1 MRARRKRASESAR
14 AEEESN
20 HKRARLL
27 LFVTGSEFFSGAE
40 RSEHRNLSRE
50 IQVSF
55 KKKPSDNRVFAL
67 SLSLS
72 RWRGIGIAFFGK
84 GTKKKS
90 LRFAAQNRFFIFV
103 CVDSSEEEEKDK
115 EENKDQKGIHSLPL
129 PGSFGRR

>member
-1 MRARRKRASESAR
+1 
-14 AEEESN
+14 
-20 HKRARLL
+20 LL
-27 LFVTGSEFFSGAE
+27 LFAKGSESFSVAE
-40 RSEHRNLSRE
+40 RSEYRNLSRE

-55 KKKPSDNRVFAL
+55 KKKPSNKRGF

-72 RWRGIGIAFFGK
+72 RWRGIGIAFFGR

-90 LRFAAQNRFFIFV
+90 LRFAAQSRFFIFV

-115 EENKDQKGIHSLPL
+115 EESHYPENKDQKGIHSLPL

>member
-1 MRARRKRASESAR
+1 LLPAVRARRKRASESAR

-72 RWRGIGIAFFGK
+72 LSVEGNRD
-84 GTKKKS
+84 
-90 LRFAAQNRFFIFV
+90 RFFRKRNK
-103 CVDSSEEEEKDK
+103 EEESSVCCSK
-115 EENKDQKGIHSLPL
+115 QVLHICLCG
-129 PGSFGRR
+129 